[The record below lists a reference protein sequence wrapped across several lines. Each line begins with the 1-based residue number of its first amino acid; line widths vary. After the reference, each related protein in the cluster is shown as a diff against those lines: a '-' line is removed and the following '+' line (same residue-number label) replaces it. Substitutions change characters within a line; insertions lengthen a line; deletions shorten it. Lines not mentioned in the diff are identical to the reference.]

1 MTKFVPRPLDF
12 IYDLETYKWLFSAVI
27 KHAESGTRWIFEVS
41 PRRNHATQFVNF
53 IWYLNSI
60 GARMVGFNNE
70 GFDYPVVHHL
80 LSMGNQWTMQD
91 ANWKGTDIIEKQK
104 RDIRSNIY
112 GRDIVVP
119 QLDLLKI
126 HHFDNKAKMT
136 GLKALE
142 FAMRSWS
149 IQDLPYPVEAELT
162 YKQMDEIISYNCHDV
177 NETERFYIQSL
188 DKIAFREE
196 LSQKMGKS
204 FVNYNDT
211 KIGKDYFIQALERK
225 VPGIT
230 GTYGRPNQTKRP
242 DGIKLSEIIF
252 PYVAFTTPEFQ
263 RALNYLKTVT
273 ITDTRSPPELK
284 DLKITFEGFDFDIG
298 AGGLHGSISNKSVFE
313 SDEWEIHDV
322 DVASFY
328 PNLAI
333 KNRVFPLHLTEL
345 FCDIYLE
352 VYEER
357 RAHAKGTSINEM
369 MKLALNGVYGDSNNE
384 HGPFLDPQYTMSI
397 TINGQLLLL
406 MLAEALRK
414 TPLIKMIQA
423 NTDGLTLLVH
433 KSAKDYFKQVCDWW
447 QKLTLLELEFAQY
460 KAMHIRDVNSYMAVK
475 SDGKVKRIGAYAYVT
490 PLENPATRE
499 VQWHKDH
506 SHLVVPKAA
515 EAYLVHGKTI
525 ESFVNQHTD
534 IFDFC
539 IRVKANRT
547 SRLEFMD
554 GQQIQNTSRVHISTQ
569 GRELFKIMPPTPK
582 APDKERRMA
591 QFKGWKLHECNDIRR
606 FDWNN
611 LDRSFYYDEAHKL
624 VDKLERV
631 YTL

>member
-1 MTKFVPRPLDF
+1 MTKFEARPNDY

-27 KHAESGTRWIFEVS
+27 KHAQSGTRWIFEVS
-41 PRRNHATQFVNF
+41 PRRNQATQFVNF
-53 IWYLNSI
+53 IWYLKSVQ
-60 GARMVGFNNE
+60 ARMVGFNND
-70 GFDYPVVHHL
+70 GFDYPVIHHL

-91 ANWKGTDIIEKQK
+91 ANWKGTDIIQKQNAG
-104 RDIRSNIY
+104 IRSNVY
-112 GRDIVVP
+112 RDIVVP
-119 QLDLLKI
+119 QLDLYKI
-126 HHFDNKAKMT
+126 HHFDNKAKIT
-136 GLKALE
+136 GLKGLE

-149 IQDLPYPVEAELT
+149 IQDLPYPVDAELT
-162 YKQMDEIISYNCHDV
+162 YKQMDEIIGYNCHDV
-177 NETERFYIQSL
+177 NETEKFYHYSL
-188 DKIAFREE
+188 EKIAFREE
-196 LSQKMGKS
+196 LSQKMNKS
-204 FVNYNDT
+204 FINYNDT

-230 GTYGRPNQTKRP
+230 GTYSKPNQTKRP
-242 DGIKLSEIIF
+242 NGIKLNDIIF
-252 PYVAFTTPEFQ
+252 PYVQFSKPEFQ
-263 RALNYLKTVT
+263 RALNYLRTVT

-298 AGGLHGSISNKSVFE
+298 AGGLHGSISNKSVYE
-313 SDEWEIHDV
+313 SDDWEIQDV

-357 RAHAKGTSINEM
+357 RAHPKGSSINEM

-397 TINGQLLLL
+397 TVNGQLLLL
-406 MLAEALRK
+406 MLAESLLRS
-414 TPLIKMIQA
+414 PLIKMIQA
-423 NTDGLTLLVH
+423 NTDGLTLLIH
-433 KSAKDYFKQVCDWW
+433 KSAKQFFKDVCEWW
-447 QKLTLLELEFAQY
+447 QKLTMLELEFAQY
-460 KAMHIRDVNSYMAVK
+460 SAMHIRDVNNYIAVK

-490 PLENPATRE
+490 PLESPATRE

-506 SHLVVPKAA
+506 SHLVVQKAA
-515 EAYLVHGKTI
+515 EAFLVRGEKI
-525 ESFVNQHTD
+525 ETFVNKTAD

-539 IRVKANRT
+539 IRVKAPRT
-547 SRLEFMD
+547 SRLQFID
-554 GQQIQNTSRVHISTQ
+554 GHQIQNTSRVHVSTQ
-569 GRELFKIMPPTPK
+569 GRELFKIMPPTVK
-582 APDKERRMA
+582 APDKERTIA

-611 LDRSFYYDEAHKL
+611 LDRAFYYEEAHKL
-624 VDKLERV
+624 VDKLQSV

>member
-1 MTKFVPRPLDF
+1 MTKFEARPNDY

-27 KHAESGTRWIFEVS
+27 KHAQSGTRWIFEVS
-41 PRRNHATQFVNF
+41 PRRNQATQFVNF
-53 IWYLNSI
+53 IWYLKSI
-60 GARMVGFNNE
+60 QARMVGFNND
-70 GFDYPVVHHL
+70 GFDYPVIHHL

-91 ANWKGTDIIEKQK
+91 ANWKGTDIIQKQNAG
-104 RDIRSNIY
+104 IRSNVY
-112 GRDIVVP
+112 RDIVVP
-119 QLDLLKI
+119 QLDLYKI
-126 HHFDNKAKMT
+126 HHFDNKAKIT
-136 GLKALE
+136 GLKGLE

-149 IQDLPYPVEAELT
+149 IQDLPYPVDAELT
-162 YKQMDEIISYNCHDV
+162 YKQMDEIIGYNCHDV
-177 NETERFYIQSL
+177 NETEKFYHYSL
-188 DKIAFREE
+188 EKIAFREE
-196 LSQKMGKS
+196 LSQKMNKS
-204 FVNYNDT
+204 FINYNDT

-230 GTYGRPNQTKRP
+230 GTYSKPNQTKRP
-242 DGIKLSEIIF
+242 NGIKLNDIIF
-252 PYVAFTTPEFQ
+252 PYVQFSKPEFQ
-263 RALNYLKTVT
+263 RALNYLRTVT

-298 AGGLHGSISNKSVFE
+298 AGGLHGSISNKSVYE
-313 SDEWEIHDV
+313 SDDWEIQDV

-357 RAHAKGTSINEM
+357 RAHPKGSSINEM

-397 TINGQLLLL
+397 TVNGQLLLL
-406 MLAEALRK
+406 MLAESLLRS
-414 TPLIKMIQA
+414 PLIKMIQA
-423 NTDGLTLLVH
+423 NTDGLTLLIH
-433 KSAKDYFKQVCDWW
+433 KSEKQFFKDVCEWW
-447 QKLTLLELEFAQY
+447 QKLTMLELEFAQY
-460 KAMHIRDVNSYMAVK
+460 SAMHIRDVNNYIAVK

-490 PLENPATRE
+490 PLESPATRE

-506 SHLVVPKAA
+506 SHLVVQKAA
-515 EAYLVHGKTI
+515 EAFLVRGEKI
-525 ESFVNQHTD
+525 ETFVNKTAD

-539 IRVKANRT
+539 IRVKAPRT
-547 SRLEFMD
+547 SRLQFID
-554 GQQIQNTSRVHISTQ
+554 GHQIQNTSRVHVSTQ
-569 GRELFKIMPPTPK
+569 GRELFKIMPPTVK
-582 APDKERRMA
+582 APDKERTIA

-611 LDRSFYYDEAHKL
+611 LDRAFYYEEAHKL
-624 VDKLERV
+624 VDKLQSV